1 MTVKDVKDVLE
12 ELDALQA
19 WARKKRDNCKEESED
34 YAKFDRVA
42 QIIGGGIEFTE
53 SLRVDMS
60 FYLDEE

>member
-53 SLRVDMS
+53 SLRVDTS

>member
-1 MTVKDVKDVLE
+1 MTVKEVKDVLE

-19 WARKKRDNCKEESED
+19 WARKKRDNCKEDSED

-53 SLRVDMS
+53 SLRVDAS

>member
-1 MTVKDVKDVLE
+1 MTVKEVKDMLE

-19 WARKKRDNCKEESED
+19 WASKKRDNCKEDSED

-42 QIIGGGIEFTE
+42 QIIDGRIKSIE
-53 SLRVDMS
+53 SLRVDTS

>member
-1 MTVKDVKDVLE
+1 MTVKEVKDMLE

-19 WARKKRDNCKEESED
+19 WARKKRDNCKEGSED

-42 QIIGGGIEFTE
+42 QMIDGRIESIE
-53 SLRVDMS
+53 SLRVDAS